1 MHFVYGDVRILINFP
16 RRRPRTFRS
25 AMQSVAAVELSRN
38 LLSRDFWRR
47 SNFDFCNNIYQK
59 RLGCL
64 IADA

>member
-1 MHFVYGDVRILINFP
+1 MHFVYGDVRILIVSHE
-16 RRRPRTFRS
+16 RPRTFGS

-47 SNFDFCNNIYQK
+47 SNFDFCNNICQK